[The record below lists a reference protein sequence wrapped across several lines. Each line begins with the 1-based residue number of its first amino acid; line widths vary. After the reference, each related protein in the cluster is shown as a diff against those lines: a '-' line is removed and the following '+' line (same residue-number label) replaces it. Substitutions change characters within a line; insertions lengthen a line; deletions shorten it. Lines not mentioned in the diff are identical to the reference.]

1 MKTNLIQQ
9 EILLLTDSTFS
20 QQLMCEKDNSDNDKF
35 LSQTE
40 HLENAC
46 WNGVLYEMLPGVIEK
61 TPEGKNIYV
70 WEVRSCM
77 NFLEMELGEYPET
90 INQQDSIN
98 PYIFL
103 SALHYN

>member
-20 QQLMCEKDNSDNDKF
+20 QQLMGEKGSSDSDKY

-40 HLENAC
+40 QLENAC
-46 WNGVLYEMLPGVIEK
+46 WNGALYEMLPGVIKK
-61 TPEGKNIYV
+61 TPGGKNLYV
-70 WEVRSCM
+70 WEVRSYA
-77 NFLEMELGEYPET
+77 NFLEMELGEYLET
-90 INQQDSIN
+90 TKQQDSIN

-103 SALHYN
+103 SALYYN